1 MSALSGLDSTD
12 PSSADTTEATE
23 PVTMPKG
30 HEIKDNGAKK
40 DIKKTRFYTYFQ
52 KNSKRDSYTMT
63 ATCSSNMQ
71 GASVNMPL
79 TMVKSG
85 KKAYMSMK
93 APLGNGVAM
102 TMSFIS
108 DGQKFY
114 MVFPEARM
122 YLALDAS
129 EAGDVNEAM
138 GSLSAIDFE
147 GMEYVKTSEVKAD
160 GKKYICE
167 EYKSN
172 DSTIKCYF
180 YGDELVKMEILS
192 SEGVLVCDDIKFSS
206 KVQGACGLHRHIC
219 RLRHGRRISGACKM
233 SVTNKNVIIT
243 GAAGGIGRAA
253 ALAFAKNGF
262 GVLINYRTA
271 KDAAEKL
278 CEEINSQ
285 GGRAVRFKADVS
297 VRGDVD
303 EMTDFARRE
312 LGAIGVLVN
321 NAGIA
326 QQKMFCDITEQ
337 DFDRMMG
344 VTVKGAFNCTQAAL
358 PDMVHDKSGKIIN
371 VSSMWGVSGASC
383 EVHYSAAKSA
393 LIGLTKA
400 LARELAPS
408 NIQVNCIAPGVI
420 DTDMNAPRHL
430 SF

>member
-1 MSALSGLDSTD
+1 MMIKMKKAILCILMCLVLMLSFAACKNKDGSSDTTAPDTTEGTTSSLEDIMSALSGLDSTD

-30 HEIKDNGAKK
+30 HEIKGNGAKK

-206 KVQGACGLHRHIC
+206 KVDESLFKVPAGYTDISASYGTGGGFPGL
-219 RLRHGRRISGACKM
+219 
-233 SVTNKNVIIT
+233 
-243 GAAGGIGRAA
+243 
-253 ALAFAKNGF
+253 
-262 GVLINYRTA
+262 
-271 KDAAEKL
+271 
-278 CEEINSQ
+278 
-285 GGRAVRFKADVS
+285 
-297 VRGDVD
+297 
-303 EMTDFARRE
+303 
-312 LGAIGVLVN
+312 
-321 NAGIA
+321 
-326 QQKMFCDITEQ
+326 
-337 DFDRMMG
+337 
-344 VTVKGAFNCTQAAL
+344 VK
-358 PDMVHDKSGKIIN
+358 
-371 VSSMWGVSGASC
+371 
-383 EVHYSAAKSA
+383 
-393 LIGLTKA
+393 
-400 LARELAPS
+400 
-408 NIQVNCIAPGVI
+408 
-420 DTDMNAPRHL
+420 
-430 SF
+430 

>member
-1 MSALSGLDSTD
+1 MKKAILCILMCLVLMLSFAACKNKDGSSDTTAPDTTEGTTSSLEDIMSALSGLDSTD
-12 PSSADTTEATE
+12 PPSADTTEATE

-122 YLALDAS
+122 YLSLDAS

-206 KVQGACGLHRHIC
+206 KVDESLF
-219 RLRHGRRISGACKM
+219 K
-233 SVTNKNVIIT
+233 VP
-243 GAAGGIGRAA
+243 AG
-253 ALAFAKNGF
+253 
-262 GVLINYRTA
+262 YT
-271 KDAAEKL
+271 
-278 CEEINSQ
+278 
-285 GGRAVRFKADVS
+285 
-297 VRGDVD
+297 
-303 EMTDFARRE
+303 
-312 LGAIGVLVN
+312 
-321 NAGIA
+321 
-326 QQKMFCDITEQ
+326 
-337 DFDRMMG
+337 
-344 VTVKGAFNCTQAAL
+344 
-358 PDMVHDKSGKIIN
+358 DKSATYGT
-371 VSSMWGVSGASC
+371 GGGFP
-383 EVHYSAAKSA
+383 
-393 LIGLTKA
+393 GLVK
-400 LARELAPS
+400 
-408 NIQVNCIAPGVI
+408 
-420 DTDMNAPRHL
+420 
-430 SF
+430 

>member
-1 MSALSGLDSTD
+1 MSKNILKGMMIKMKKAILCILMCLVLMLSFAACKNKDGSSDTTAPDTTEGTTSSLEDIMSALSGLDSTD

-52 KNSKRDSYTMT
+52 KNSKRDSHTMT

-71 GASVNMPL
+71 GAFVNMPL

-206 KVQGACGLHRHIC
+206 KVDESLF
-219 RLRHGRRISGACKM
+219 K
-233 SVTNKNVIIT
+233 VP
-243 GAAGGIGRAA
+243 AG
-253 ALAFAKNGF
+253 
-262 GVLINYRTA
+262 Y
-271 KDAAEKL
+271 
-278 CEEINSQ
+278 
-285 GGRAVRFKADVS
+285 
-297 VRGDVD
+297 
-303 EMTDFARRE
+303 TD
-312 LGAIGVLVN
+312 I
-321 NAGIA
+321 
-326 QQKMFCDITEQ
+326 
-337 DFDRMMG
+337 
-344 VTVKGAFNCTQAAL
+344 
-358 PDMVHDKSGKIIN
+358 
-371 VSSMWGVSGASC
+371 
-383 EVHYSAAKSA
+383 SAAYGTGGGFP
-393 LIGLTKA
+393 GLVK
-400 LARELAPS
+400 
-408 NIQVNCIAPGVI
+408 
-420 DTDMNAPRHL
+420 
-430 SF
+430 

>member
-1 MSALSGLDSTD
+1 MSKNILKGMMIKMKKATLCILMCLVLMLSFAACKNKDGSSDTTAPDTTEGTTSSLEDIMSALSGLDSTD

-71 GASVNMPL
+71 GASVNVPL

-206 KVQGACGLHRHIC
+206 KVDESLF
-219 RLRHGRRISGACKM
+219 K
-233 SVTNKNVIIT
+233 VP
-243 GAAGGIGRAA
+243 AG
-253 ALAFAKNGF
+253 
-262 GVLINYRTA
+262 Y
-271 KDAAEKL
+271 
-278 CEEINSQ
+278 
-285 GGRAVRFKADVS
+285 
-297 VRGDVD
+297 
-303 EMTDFARRE
+303 TD
-312 LGAIGVLVN
+312 I
-321 NAGIA
+321 
-326 QQKMFCDITEQ
+326 
-337 DFDRMMG
+337 
-344 VTVKGAFNCTQAAL
+344 
-358 PDMVHDKSGKIIN
+358 
-371 VSSMWGVSGASC
+371 
-383 EVHYSAAKSA
+383 SAAYGTGGGFP
-393 LIGLTKA
+393 GLVK
-400 LARELAPS
+400 
-408 NIQVNCIAPGVI
+408 
-420 DTDMNAPRHL
+420 
-430 SF
+430 

>member
-1 MSALSGLDSTD
+1 MMIKMKKAILCILMCLVLMLSFAACKNKDGSSDTTAPDTTEGTTSSLEDIMSALSGLDSTD
-12 PSSADTTEATE
+12 PSSAYTTEATE

-71 GASVNMPL
+71 GASVNVPL

-192 SEGVLVCDDIKFSS
+192 SESVFVCDDIKFSS
-206 KVQGACGLHRHIC
+206 KVDESLFKVPAGYTDISASYGTGGGFPGL
-219 RLRHGRRISGACKM
+219 
-233 SVTNKNVIIT
+233 
-243 GAAGGIGRAA
+243 
-253 ALAFAKNGF
+253 
-262 GVLINYRTA
+262 
-271 KDAAEKL
+271 
-278 CEEINSQ
+278 
-285 GGRAVRFKADVS
+285 
-297 VRGDVD
+297 
-303 EMTDFARRE
+303 
-312 LGAIGVLVN
+312 
-321 NAGIA
+321 
-326 QQKMFCDITEQ
+326 
-337 DFDRMMG
+337 
-344 VTVKGAFNCTQAAL
+344 VK
-358 PDMVHDKSGKIIN
+358 
-371 VSSMWGVSGASC
+371 
-383 EVHYSAAKSA
+383 
-393 LIGLTKA
+393 
-400 LARELAPS
+400 
-408 NIQVNCIAPGVI
+408 
-420 DTDMNAPRHL
+420 
-430 SF
+430 

>member
-1 MSALSGLDSTD
+1 MSKNILKGMMIKMKKAILCILMCLVLMLSFAACKNKDGSSDTTAPDTTEGTTSSLEDIMSALSGLDSTA

-71 GASVNMPL
+71 GASVNVPL

-206 KVQGACGLHRHIC
+206 KVDESLF
-219 RLRHGRRISGACKM
+219 K
-233 SVTNKNVIIT
+233 VP
-243 GAAGGIGRAA
+243 AG
-253 ALAFAKNGF
+253 
-262 GVLINYRTA
+262 Y
-271 KDAAEKL
+271 
-278 CEEINSQ
+278 
-285 GGRAVRFKADVS
+285 
-297 VRGDVD
+297 
-303 EMTDFARRE
+303 TD
-312 LGAIGVLVN
+312 I
-321 NAGIA
+321 
-326 QQKMFCDITEQ
+326 
-337 DFDRMMG
+337 
-344 VTVKGAFNCTQAAL
+344 
-358 PDMVHDKSGKIIN
+358 
-371 VSSMWGVSGASC
+371 
-383 EVHYSAAKSA
+383 SAAYGTGGGFP
-393 LIGLTKA
+393 GLVK
-400 LARELAPS
+400 
-408 NIQVNCIAPGVI
+408 
-420 DTDMNAPRHL
+420 
-430 SF
+430 

>member
-1 MSALSGLDSTD
+1 MKKAILCILMCLVLMLSFAACKNKDGSSDTTAPDTTEGTTSSLEDIMSALSGLDSTD

-108 DGQKFY
+108 DDQKFY

-206 KVQGACGLHRHIC
+206 KVDESLFKVPAGYTDISASYGTGGGFPGL
-219 RLRHGRRISGACKM
+219 
-233 SVTNKNVIIT
+233 
-243 GAAGGIGRAA
+243 
-253 ALAFAKNGF
+253 
-262 GVLINYRTA
+262 
-271 KDAAEKL
+271 
-278 CEEINSQ
+278 
-285 GGRAVRFKADVS
+285 
-297 VRGDVD
+297 
-303 EMTDFARRE
+303 
-312 LGAIGVLVN
+312 
-321 NAGIA
+321 
-326 QQKMFCDITEQ
+326 
-337 DFDRMMG
+337 
-344 VTVKGAFNCTQAAL
+344 VK
-358 PDMVHDKSGKIIN
+358 
-371 VSSMWGVSGASC
+371 
-383 EVHYSAAKSA
+383 
-393 LIGLTKA
+393 
-400 LARELAPS
+400 
-408 NIQVNCIAPGVI
+408 
-420 DTDMNAPRHL
+420 
-430 SF
+430 

>member
-1 MSALSGLDSTD
+1 MSKNILKGMMIKMKKAILCILMCLVLMLSFAACKNKDGSSDSTAPDTTEGTTSSLEDIMNALSGLDSTD

-30 HEIKDNGAKK
+30 HEIKDNGAKN

-206 KVQGACGLHRHIC
+206 KVDESLF
-219 RLRHGRRISGACKM
+219 K
-233 SVTNKNVIIT
+233 VP
-243 GAAGGIGRAA
+243 AG
-253 ALAFAKNGF
+253 
-262 GVLINYRTA
+262 Y
-271 KDAAEKL
+271 
-278 CEEINSQ
+278 
-285 GGRAVRFKADVS
+285 
-297 VRGDVD
+297 
-303 EMTDFARRE
+303 TD
-312 LGAIGVLVN
+312 I
-321 NAGIA
+321 
-326 QQKMFCDITEQ
+326 
-337 DFDRMMG
+337 
-344 VTVKGAFNCTQAAL
+344 
-358 PDMVHDKSGKIIN
+358 
-371 VSSMWGVSGASC
+371 
-383 EVHYSAAKSA
+383 SAAYGTGGGFP
-393 LIGLTKA
+393 GLVK
-400 LARELAPS
+400 
-408 NIQVNCIAPGVI
+408 
-420 DTDMNAPRHL
+420 
-430 SF
+430 

>member
-1 MSALSGLDSTD
+1 MMIKMKKAILCILMCLVLMLSFAACKNKDGSSDTTAPDTTEGTTSSLEDIMSALSGLDSTD

-114 MVFPEARM
+114 MVCPEARM

-206 KVQGACGLHRHIC
+206 KVDESLF
-219 RLRHGRRISGACKM
+219 K
-233 SVTNKNVIIT
+233 VP
-243 GAAGGIGRAA
+243 AG
-253 ALAFAKNGF
+253 
-262 GVLINYRTA
+262 Y
-271 KDAAEKL
+271 
-278 CEEINSQ
+278 
-285 GGRAVRFKADVS
+285 
-297 VRGDVD
+297 
-303 EMTDFARRE
+303 TD
-312 LGAIGVLVN
+312 I
-321 NAGIA
+321 
-326 QQKMFCDITEQ
+326 
-337 DFDRMMG
+337 
-344 VTVKGAFNCTQAAL
+344 
-358 PDMVHDKSGKIIN
+358 
-371 VSSMWGVSGASC
+371 
-383 EVHYSAAKSA
+383 SAAYGTGGGFP
-393 LIGLTKA
+393 GLVK
-400 LARELAPS
+400 
-408 NIQVNCIAPGVI
+408 
-420 DTDMNAPRHL
+420 
-430 SF
+430 

>member
-1 MSALSGLDSTD
+1 MMIKMKKATLCILMCLVLMLSFAACKNKDGSSDTTAPDTTEGTTSSLEDIMSALSGLDSTD

-71 GASVNMPL
+71 GASVNVPL

-206 KVQGACGLHRHIC
+206 KVDESLF
-219 RLRHGRRISGACKM
+219 K
-233 SVTNKNVIIT
+233 VP
-243 GAAGGIGRAA
+243 AG
-253 ALAFAKNGF
+253 
-262 GVLINYRTA
+262 Y
-271 KDAAEKL
+271 
-278 CEEINSQ
+278 
-285 GGRAVRFKADVS
+285 
-297 VRGDVD
+297 
-303 EMTDFARRE
+303 TD
-312 LGAIGVLVN
+312 I
-321 NAGIA
+321 
-326 QQKMFCDITEQ
+326 
-337 DFDRMMG
+337 
-344 VTVKGAFNCTQAAL
+344 
-358 PDMVHDKSGKIIN
+358 
-371 VSSMWGVSGASC
+371 
-383 EVHYSAAKSA
+383 SAAY
-393 LIGLTKA
+393 GTGGGF
-400 LARELAPS
+400 
-408 NIQVNCIAPGVI
+408 PGPVK
-420 DTDMNAPRHL
+420 
-430 SF
+430 

>member
-1 MSALSGLDSTD
+1 MSKNILKGMMIKMKKAILCILMCLVLMLSFAACKNKDGSSDTTAPDTTEGTTSSLEDIMSALSGLDSTD

-40 DIKKTRFYTYFQ
+40 NIKKTRFYTYFQ

-206 KVQGACGLHRHIC
+206 KVDESLFKVPAGYTDISASYGTGGGFPGL
-219 RLRHGRRISGACKM
+219 
-233 SVTNKNVIIT
+233 
-243 GAAGGIGRAA
+243 
-253 ALAFAKNGF
+253 
-262 GVLINYRTA
+262 
-271 KDAAEKL
+271 
-278 CEEINSQ
+278 
-285 GGRAVRFKADVS
+285 
-297 VRGDVD
+297 
-303 EMTDFARRE
+303 
-312 LGAIGVLVN
+312 
-321 NAGIA
+321 
-326 QQKMFCDITEQ
+326 
-337 DFDRMMG
+337 
-344 VTVKGAFNCTQAAL
+344 VK
-358 PDMVHDKSGKIIN
+358 
-371 VSSMWGVSGASC
+371 
-383 EVHYSAAKSA
+383 
-393 LIGLTKA
+393 
-400 LARELAPS
+400 
-408 NIQVNCIAPGVI
+408 
-420 DTDMNAPRHL
+420 
-430 SF
+430 

>member
-1 MSALSGLDSTD
+1 MSKNILKGMMIKMKKAILCIFMCLVLMLSFAACKNKDGSSDSTAPDTTEGTTSSLEDIMSALSGLDSTD

-23 PVTMPKG
+23 PMTMPKG

-206 KVQGACGLHRHIC
+206 KVDESLF
-219 RLRHGRRISGACKM
+219 K
-233 SVTNKNVIIT
+233 VP
-243 GAAGGIGRAA
+243 AG
-253 ALAFAKNGF
+253 
-262 GVLINYRTA
+262 Y
-271 KDAAEKL
+271 
-278 CEEINSQ
+278 
-285 GGRAVRFKADVS
+285 
-297 VRGDVD
+297 
-303 EMTDFARRE
+303 TD
-312 LGAIGVLVN
+312 I
-321 NAGIA
+321 
-326 QQKMFCDITEQ
+326 
-337 DFDRMMG
+337 
-344 VTVKGAFNCTQAAL
+344 
-358 PDMVHDKSGKIIN
+358 
-371 VSSMWGVSGASC
+371 
-383 EVHYSAAKSA
+383 SAAYGTGGGFP
-393 LIGLTKA
+393 GLVK
-400 LARELAPS
+400 
-408 NIQVNCIAPGVI
+408 
-420 DTDMNAPRHL
+420 
-430 SF
+430 

>member
-1 MSALSGLDSTD
+1 MSKNILKGMMIKMKKAILCILMCLVLMLSFAACKNKDGSSDTTAPDTTEGTISSLEDIMSALSGLDSTD

-206 KVQGACGLHRHIC
+206 KVDESLF
-219 RLRHGRRISGACKM
+219 K
-233 SVTNKNVIIT
+233 VP
-243 GAAGGIGRAA
+243 AG
-253 ALAFAKNGF
+253 
-262 GVLINYRTA
+262 Y
-271 KDAAEKL
+271 
-278 CEEINSQ
+278 
-285 GGRAVRFKADVS
+285 
-297 VRGDVD
+297 
-303 EMTDFARRE
+303 TD
-312 LGAIGVLVN
+312 I
-321 NAGIA
+321 
-326 QQKMFCDITEQ
+326 
-337 DFDRMMG
+337 
-344 VTVKGAFNCTQAAL
+344 
-358 PDMVHDKSGKIIN
+358 
-371 VSSMWGVSGASC
+371 
-383 EVHYSAAKSA
+383 SAAYGTGGGFP
-393 LIGLTKA
+393 GLVK
-400 LARELAPS
+400 
-408 NIQVNCIAPGVI
+408 
-420 DTDMNAPRHL
+420 
-430 SF
+430 

>member
-1 MSALSGLDSTD
+1 MMIKMKKATLCILMCLVLMLSFAACKNKDGSSDTTAPDTTEGTTSSLEDIMSALSGLDSTD

-206 KVQGACGLHRHIC
+206 KVDESLFKVPAGYTDISATYGTGGGFPGL
-219 RLRHGRRISGACKM
+219 
-233 SVTNKNVIIT
+233 
-243 GAAGGIGRAA
+243 
-253 ALAFAKNGF
+253 
-262 GVLINYRTA
+262 
-271 KDAAEKL
+271 
-278 CEEINSQ
+278 
-285 GGRAVRFKADVS
+285 
-297 VRGDVD
+297 
-303 EMTDFARRE
+303 
-312 LGAIGVLVN
+312 
-321 NAGIA
+321 
-326 QQKMFCDITEQ
+326 
-337 DFDRMMG
+337 
-344 VTVKGAFNCTQAAL
+344 VK
-358 PDMVHDKSGKIIN
+358 
-371 VSSMWGVSGASC
+371 
-383 EVHYSAAKSA
+383 
-393 LIGLTKA
+393 
-400 LARELAPS
+400 
-408 NIQVNCIAPGVI
+408 
-420 DTDMNAPRHL
+420 
-430 SF
+430 

>member
-1 MSALSGLDSTD
+1 MMIKMKKATLCILMCLVLMLSFAACKNKDGSSDTTAPDTTEGTTSSLEDIMSALSGLDSTD

-71 GASVNMPL
+71 GASVNVPL

-206 KVQGACGLHRHIC
+206 KVDESLFKVPAGYTDISASYGTGGGFPGL
-219 RLRHGRRISGACKM
+219 
-233 SVTNKNVIIT
+233 
-243 GAAGGIGRAA
+243 
-253 ALAFAKNGF
+253 
-262 GVLINYRTA
+262 
-271 KDAAEKL
+271 
-278 CEEINSQ
+278 
-285 GGRAVRFKADVS
+285 
-297 VRGDVD
+297 
-303 EMTDFARRE
+303 
-312 LGAIGVLVN
+312 
-321 NAGIA
+321 
-326 QQKMFCDITEQ
+326 
-337 DFDRMMG
+337 
-344 VTVKGAFNCTQAAL
+344 VK
-358 PDMVHDKSGKIIN
+358 
-371 VSSMWGVSGASC
+371 
-383 EVHYSAAKSA
+383 
-393 LIGLTKA
+393 
-400 LARELAPS
+400 
-408 NIQVNCIAPGVI
+408 
-420 DTDMNAPRHL
+420 
-430 SF
+430 

>member
-1 MSALSGLDSTD
+1 MKKAILCIFMCLVLMLSFAACKNKDGSSDSTAPDTTEGTTSSLEDIMSALSGLDSTD

-192 SEGVLVCDDIKFSS
+192 SEGVLVCNDIKFSS
-206 KVQGACGLHRHIC
+206 KVDESLF
-219 RLRHGRRISGACKM
+219 K
-233 SVTNKNVIIT
+233 VP
-243 GAAGGIGRAA
+243 AG
-253 ALAFAKNGF
+253 
-262 GVLINYRTA
+262 Y
-271 KDAAEKL
+271 
-278 CEEINSQ
+278 
-285 GGRAVRFKADVS
+285 
-297 VRGDVD
+297 
-303 EMTDFARRE
+303 TD
-312 LGAIGVLVN
+312 I
-321 NAGIA
+321 
-326 QQKMFCDITEQ
+326 
-337 DFDRMMG
+337 
-344 VTVKGAFNCTQAAL
+344 
-358 PDMVHDKSGKIIN
+358 
-371 VSSMWGVSGASC
+371 
-383 EVHYSAAKSA
+383 SAAYGTGGGFP
-393 LIGLTKA
+393 GLVK
-400 LARELAPS
+400 
-408 NIQVNCIAPGVI
+408 
-420 DTDMNAPRHL
+420 
-430 SF
+430 

>member
-1 MSALSGLDSTD
+1 MKKATLCILMCLVLMLSFAACKNKDGSSDTTAPDTTEGTTSSLEDIMSALSGLDSTD

-206 KVQGACGLHRHIC
+206 KVDESLF
-219 RLRHGRRISGACKM
+219 K
-233 SVTNKNVIIT
+233 VP
-243 GAAGGIGRAA
+243 AG
-253 ALAFAKNGF
+253 
-262 GVLINYRTA
+262 Y
-271 KDAAEKL
+271 
-278 CEEINSQ
+278 
-285 GGRAVRFKADVS
+285 
-297 VRGDVD
+297 
-303 EMTDFARRE
+303 TD
-312 LGAIGVLVN
+312 I
-321 NAGIA
+321 
-326 QQKMFCDITEQ
+326 
-337 DFDRMMG
+337 
-344 VTVKGAFNCTQAAL
+344 
-358 PDMVHDKSGKIIN
+358 
-371 VSSMWGVSGASC
+371 
-383 EVHYSAAKSA
+383 SAAYGTGGGFP
-393 LIGLTKA
+393 GLVK
-400 LARELAPS
+400 
-408 NIQVNCIAPGVI
+408 
-420 DTDMNAPRHL
+420 
-430 SF
+430 

>member
-1 MSALSGLDSTD
+1 MKKAILCILMCLVLMLSFVACKNKDGSSDTTAPDTTEGTTSSLEDIMSALSGLDSTD
-12 PSSADTTEATE
+12 PSSSDTTEATE

-71 GASVNMPL
+71 GASVNVPL

-192 SEGVLVCDDIKFSS
+192 SEGVLVCDGIKFSS
-206 KVQGACGLHRHIC
+206 KVDESLFKVPAGYTDISASYGTGGGFPGL
-219 RLRHGRRISGACKM
+219 
-233 SVTNKNVIIT
+233 
-243 GAAGGIGRAA
+243 
-253 ALAFAKNGF
+253 
-262 GVLINYRTA
+262 
-271 KDAAEKL
+271 
-278 CEEINSQ
+278 
-285 GGRAVRFKADVS
+285 
-297 VRGDVD
+297 
-303 EMTDFARRE
+303 
-312 LGAIGVLVN
+312 
-321 NAGIA
+321 
-326 QQKMFCDITEQ
+326 
-337 DFDRMMG
+337 
-344 VTVKGAFNCTQAAL
+344 VK
-358 PDMVHDKSGKIIN
+358 
-371 VSSMWGVSGASC
+371 
-383 EVHYSAAKSA
+383 
-393 LIGLTKA
+393 
-400 LARELAPS
+400 
-408 NIQVNCIAPGVI
+408 
-420 DTDMNAPRHL
+420 
-430 SF
+430 

>member
-1 MSALSGLDSTD
+1 MSKNILKGMMIKMKKAILCILMCLVLMLSFAACKNKDGSSDTTAPDTMEGTTSSLEDIMSALSGLDSTD

-206 KVQGACGLHRHIC
+206 KVDESLFKVPAGYTDISATYGTGGGFPGL
-219 RLRHGRRISGACKM
+219 
-233 SVTNKNVIIT
+233 
-243 GAAGGIGRAA
+243 
-253 ALAFAKNGF
+253 
-262 GVLINYRTA
+262 
-271 KDAAEKL
+271 
-278 CEEINSQ
+278 
-285 GGRAVRFKADVS
+285 
-297 VRGDVD
+297 
-303 EMTDFARRE
+303 
-312 LGAIGVLVN
+312 
-321 NAGIA
+321 
-326 QQKMFCDITEQ
+326 
-337 DFDRMMG
+337 
-344 VTVKGAFNCTQAAL
+344 VK
-358 PDMVHDKSGKIIN
+358 
-371 VSSMWGVSGASC
+371 
-383 EVHYSAAKSA
+383 
-393 LIGLTKA
+393 
-400 LARELAPS
+400 
-408 NIQVNCIAPGVI
+408 
-420 DTDMNAPRHL
+420 
-430 SF
+430 

>member
-1 MSALSGLDSTD
+1 MSKNILKGMMIKMKKAILCILMCLVLMLSFAACKNKDGSSDTTAPDTTEGTTSSLEDIMSALSGLDSTD

-147 GMEYVKTSEVKAD
+147 GMEYIKTSEVKAD

-206 KVQGACGLHRHIC
+206 KVDESLFKVPAGYTDISATYGTGGGFPGL
-219 RLRHGRRISGACKM
+219 
-233 SVTNKNVIIT
+233 
-243 GAAGGIGRAA
+243 
-253 ALAFAKNGF
+253 
-262 GVLINYRTA
+262 
-271 KDAAEKL
+271 
-278 CEEINSQ
+278 
-285 GGRAVRFKADVS
+285 
-297 VRGDVD
+297 
-303 EMTDFARRE
+303 
-312 LGAIGVLVN
+312 
-321 NAGIA
+321 
-326 QQKMFCDITEQ
+326 
-337 DFDRMMG
+337 
-344 VTVKGAFNCTQAAL
+344 VK
-358 PDMVHDKSGKIIN
+358 
-371 VSSMWGVSGASC
+371 
-383 EVHYSAAKSA
+383 
-393 LIGLTKA
+393 
-400 LARELAPS
+400 
-408 NIQVNCIAPGVI
+408 
-420 DTDMNAPRHL
+420 
-430 SF
+430 

>member
-1 MSALSGLDSTD
+1 MSKNILKGMMIKMKKATLCILMCLVLMLSFAACKNKDGSSDTTAPDTTEGTTSSLEDIMSALSGLDSTD

-206 KVQGACGLHRHIC
+206 KVDESLF
-219 RLRHGRRISGACKM
+219 K
-233 SVTNKNVIIT
+233 VP
-243 GAAGGIGRAA
+243 AG
-253 ALAFAKNGF
+253 
-262 GVLINYRTA
+262 Y
-271 KDAAEKL
+271 
-278 CEEINSQ
+278 
-285 GGRAVRFKADVS
+285 
-297 VRGDVD
+297 
-303 EMTDFARRE
+303 TD
-312 LGAIGVLVN
+312 I
-321 NAGIA
+321 
-326 QQKMFCDITEQ
+326 
-337 DFDRMMG
+337 
-344 VTVKGAFNCTQAAL
+344 
-358 PDMVHDKSGKIIN
+358 
-371 VSSMWGVSGASC
+371 
-383 EVHYSAAKSA
+383 SAAYGTGGGFP
-393 LIGLTKA
+393 GLVK
-400 LARELAPS
+400 
-408 NIQVNCIAPGVI
+408 
-420 DTDMNAPRHL
+420 
-430 SF
+430 

>member
-1 MSALSGLDSTD
+1 MKKAILCIFMCLVLMLSFAACKNKDGSSDSTAPDTTEGTTSSLEDIMSALSGLDSTD

-23 PVTMPKG
+23 PMTMPKG

-206 KVQGACGLHRHIC
+206 KVDESLF
-219 RLRHGRRISGACKM
+219 K
-233 SVTNKNVIIT
+233 VP
-243 GAAGGIGRAA
+243 AG
-253 ALAFAKNGF
+253 
-262 GVLINYRTA
+262 Y
-271 KDAAEKL
+271 
-278 CEEINSQ
+278 
-285 GGRAVRFKADVS
+285 
-297 VRGDVD
+297 
-303 EMTDFARRE
+303 TD
-312 LGAIGVLVN
+312 I
-321 NAGIA
+321 
-326 QQKMFCDITEQ
+326 
-337 DFDRMMG
+337 
-344 VTVKGAFNCTQAAL
+344 
-358 PDMVHDKSGKIIN
+358 
-371 VSSMWGVSGASC
+371 
-383 EVHYSAAKSA
+383 SAAYGTGGGFP
-393 LIGLTKA
+393 GLVK
-400 LARELAPS
+400 
-408 NIQVNCIAPGVI
+408 
-420 DTDMNAPRHL
+420 
-430 SF
+430 

>member
-1 MSALSGLDSTD
+1 MSKNILKGMMIKMKKATLCILMCLVLMLSFAACKNKDGSSDTTAPDTTEGTTSSLEDIMSALSGLDSTD

-71 GASVNMPL
+71 GASVNVPL

-108 DGQKFY
+108 DDQKFY

-206 KVQGACGLHRHIC
+206 KVDESLFKVPAGYTDISATYGTGGGFPGL
-219 RLRHGRRISGACKM
+219 
-233 SVTNKNVIIT
+233 
-243 GAAGGIGRAA
+243 
-253 ALAFAKNGF
+253 
-262 GVLINYRTA
+262 
-271 KDAAEKL
+271 
-278 CEEINSQ
+278 
-285 GGRAVRFKADVS
+285 
-297 VRGDVD
+297 
-303 EMTDFARRE
+303 
-312 LGAIGVLVN
+312 
-321 NAGIA
+321 
-326 QQKMFCDITEQ
+326 
-337 DFDRMMG
+337 
-344 VTVKGAFNCTQAAL
+344 VK
-358 PDMVHDKSGKIIN
+358 
-371 VSSMWGVSGASC
+371 
-383 EVHYSAAKSA
+383 
-393 LIGLTKA
+393 
-400 LARELAPS
+400 
-408 NIQVNCIAPGVI
+408 
-420 DTDMNAPRHL
+420 
-430 SF
+430 

>member
-1 MSALSGLDSTD
+1 MKKAILCILMCLVLMLSFAACKNKDGSSDTTAPDTTEGTTSSLEDIMSALSGLDSTD

-206 KVQGACGLHRHIC
+206 KVDESL
-219 RLRHGRRISGACKM
+219 
-233 SVTNKNVIIT
+233 
-243 GAAGGIGRAA
+243 
-253 ALAFAKNGF
+253 
-262 GVLINYRTA
+262 
-271 KDAAEKL
+271 
-278 CEEINSQ
+278 
-285 GGRAVRFKADVS
+285 FKVP
-297 VRGDVD
+297 VGY
-303 EMTDFARRE
+303 TD
-312 LGAIGVLVN
+312 I
-321 NAGIA
+321 
-326 QQKMFCDITEQ
+326 
-337 DFDRMMG
+337 
-344 VTVKGAFNCTQAAL
+344 
-358 PDMVHDKSGKIIN
+358 
-371 VSSMWGVSGASC
+371 
-383 EVHYSAAKSA
+383 SAAYGTGGGFP
-393 LIGLTKA
+393 GLVK
-400 LARELAPS
+400 
-408 NIQVNCIAPGVI
+408 
-420 DTDMNAPRHL
+420 
-430 SF
+430 

>member
-1 MSALSGLDSTD
+1 MSKNILKGMMIKMKKATLCILMCLVLMLSFAACKNKDGSSDTTAPDTTEGTTSSLEDIMSALSGLDSTD

-71 GASVNMPL
+71 GASVNVPL

-206 KVQGACGLHRHIC
+206 KVDESLF
-219 RLRHGRRISGACKM
+219 K
-233 SVTNKNVIIT
+233 VP
-243 GAAGGIGRAA
+243 AG
-253 ALAFAKNGF
+253 
-262 GVLINYRTA
+262 Y
-271 KDAAEKL
+271 
-278 CEEINSQ
+278 
-285 GGRAVRFKADVS
+285 
-297 VRGDVD
+297 
-303 EMTDFARRE
+303 TD
-312 LGAIGVLVN
+312 I
-321 NAGIA
+321 
-326 QQKMFCDITEQ
+326 
-337 DFDRMMG
+337 
-344 VTVKGAFNCTQAAL
+344 
-358 PDMVHDKSGKIIN
+358 
-371 VSSMWGVSGASC
+371 
-383 EVHYSAAKSA
+383 SAAY
-393 LIGLTKA
+393 GTGGGF
-400 LARELAPS
+400 
-408 NIQVNCIAPGVI
+408 PGPVK
-420 DTDMNAPRHL
+420 
-430 SF
+430 

>member
-1 MSALSGLDSTD
+1 MMIKMKKAILCILMCLVLMLSFAACKNKDGSSDTTAPDTTEGTTSSLEDIMSALSGLDSTD

-52 KNSKRDSYTMT
+52 KNSKRDSYIMT

-71 GASVNMPL
+71 GASVNVPL

-206 KVQGACGLHRHIC
+206 KVDESLFKVPAGYTDISATYGTGGGFPGL
-219 RLRHGRRISGACKM
+219 
-233 SVTNKNVIIT
+233 
-243 GAAGGIGRAA
+243 
-253 ALAFAKNGF
+253 
-262 GVLINYRTA
+262 
-271 KDAAEKL
+271 
-278 CEEINSQ
+278 
-285 GGRAVRFKADVS
+285 
-297 VRGDVD
+297 
-303 EMTDFARRE
+303 
-312 LGAIGVLVN
+312 
-321 NAGIA
+321 
-326 QQKMFCDITEQ
+326 
-337 DFDRMMG
+337 
-344 VTVKGAFNCTQAAL
+344 VK
-358 PDMVHDKSGKIIN
+358 
-371 VSSMWGVSGASC
+371 
-383 EVHYSAAKSA
+383 
-393 LIGLTKA
+393 
-400 LARELAPS
+400 
-408 NIQVNCIAPGVI
+408 
-420 DTDMNAPRHL
+420 
-430 SF
+430 